1 MEEIHLAEQSITRIE
16 QPNEVTIAAFLQ
28 FGGGIIII
36 LIGLVLLD
44 LREELAGNG
53 DGEIIGTFL
62 VILFILGFSAFAV
75 GVGLWTMKKWGYQV
89 ARIFTIIFFILAILS
104 LPLGFILLVLDV
116 IIFYLLNRPEMKEV
130 FGITGFLS

>member
-1 MEEIHLAEQSITRIE
+1 MEEIHLAEQSLTRIE
-16 QPNEVTIAAFLQ
+16 QPNEVTITAFLQ

-53 DGEIIGTFL
+53 DGEILGTFL
-62 VILFILGFSAFAV
+62 VILFILGFSAFIV

-116 IIFYLLNRPEMKEV
+116 IIFFLLNRPEMKEV

>member
-1 MEEIHLAEQSITRIE
+1 
-16 QPNEVTIAAFLQ
+16 
-28 FGGGIIII
+28 
-36 LIGLVLLD
+36 LD
-44 LREELAGNG
+44 LREELAGNE
-53 DGEIIGTFL
+53 DGGISGVYL
-62 VILFILGFSAFAV
+62 VIMFILGFSAFTV

-116 IIFYLLNRPEMKEV
+116 YIFYLLTRPEIKEV

>member
-1 MEEIHLAEQSITRIE
+1 MEEILLAEQSTTRIE
-16 QPNEVTIAAFLQ
+16 QPTKVTIAAFLQ
-28 FGGGIIII
+28 FSGGIIII

-44 LREELAGNG
+44 LREELAGNE
-53 DGEIIGTFL
+53 DGGISGVYL
-62 VILFILGFSAFAV
+62 VIMFILGFSAFTV

-116 IIFYLLNRPEMKEV
+116 YIFYLLTRPEIKEV